1 MFYQIENISKRDRN
15 YENHQTEILQLR
27 SIITMMKNSLEKTQ
41 YQIWTGRRMNQWL
54 GEDRSV
60 EIIQCEKQLK
70 KRMKRGQQNL
80 RVLWITLKQSVTH
93 IMRGRERKRLKSIW
107 RDNGPKLA
115 NLRTPVNL
123 CIQKTQGSP
132 SNVNSKRSMSK
143 YIISHQKTKNVKAA
157 AWVMYKVSSV
167 RLIADFSSEAI

>member
-1 MFYQIENISKRDRN
+1 MSIKRSLKRNQIETLELKTNI
-15 YENHQTEILQLR
+15 TEV
-27 SIITMMKNSLEKTQ
+27 KNSLELFKQ
-41 YQIWTGRRMNQWL
+41 QIWTGRRMNQWL

-80 RVLWITLKQSVTH
+80 RVLWITLKQSVIH

-107 RDNGPKLA
+107 RENGPKLA

-143 YIISHQKTKNVKAA
+143 YIISHQKTKNVKAV
-157 AWVMYKVSSV
+157 AWVMYKVSSI